1 MKKLK
6 ETYGDEI
13 AIRWRS
19 YELRPAGS
27 PPIPEE
33 YRQRIEQNRPVLY
46 ARMKQDHDVDLKS
59 GPFGIDS
66 RPSLIIEKYAEAQD
80 KGEIFHDVTQA
91 AYWLE
96 GRDISD
102 PIELRQLMHQA
113 ELDPAQYEAALSN
126 SEYAEEVDFDV
137 AQAREYGLDGVPAL
151 VFDNKYLVMGAQPYQ
166 TLANAV
172 EKLKTEN

>member
-6 ETYGDEI
+6 ESYGDEI

-27 PPIPEE
+27 PPIPED
-33 YRQRIEQNRPVLY
+33 YRRRIEQNRPVLN
-46 ARMKQDHDVDLKS
+46 ARMKQDHGVDLHS
-59 GPFGIDS
+59 GPFGINS
-66 RPSLIIEKYAEAQD
+66 RPSLIIEKYAEAQGAGD
-80 KGEIFHDVTQA
+80 AFHDVTQA

-96 GRDISD
+96 GRDISQAD
-102 PIELRQLMHQA
+102 ELRKLMQQA
-113 ELDPAQYEAALSN
+113 GLDPAQFDGAIIDPSYD
-126 SEYAEEVDFDV
+126 EEVSFDV

-151 VFDNKYLVMGAQPYQ
+151 VFNDKYLVMGAQPYQ

-172 EKLKTEN
+172 EKLRIEN

>member
-27 PPIPEE
+27 PPMPED
-33 YRQRIEQNRPVLY
+33 YRKRIEQNRPVLY
-46 ARMKQDHDVDLKS
+46 ARMKQDHGVDLNS
-59 GPFGIDS
+59 GPFGINS
-66 RPSLIIEKYAEAQD
+66 RPSLIIEKYAEAQGV
-80 KGEIFHDVTQA
+80 GEAFHNVTQA

-102 PIELRQLMHQA
+102 QHKLRKLMQQVN
-113 ELDPAQYEAALSN
+113 LDPTQFDSALAN
-126 SEYAEEVDFDV
+126 PDYDEEVSFDV

-151 VFDNKYLVMGAQPYQ
+151 VFNDKYLVMGAQPYQ

-172 EKLKTEN
+172 EKLKTEI